1 MITKQ
6 FNNSTTQQFNKN
18 MITSRLP
25 LLLLILFLPFWAFT
39 GFESIDF
46 RVWLGESALVAGFI
60 LFIALKVRSNI
71 FSNTSYWL
79 IFIFLVLTKVGVLYG
94 YENVPIDRWTESL
107 FGFRLGEVFDLERN
121 HYDRFVHFTFG
132 LLLYL
137 PAYEIFSANS
147 GLKSGAWR
155 HLIAFL
161 AIYSCSAIYEIIEM
175 TGSYF
180 IEDGAYLMYLSHQ
193 GDVLDAPKDMAKA
206 LLGTLLT
213 MGLMLLHQRRKPA
226 PIVLLVTSLVLTVYV
241 SPPTNATAGHTPSTH
256 DNTASPAT
264 THEVATTGK
273 TTPAAN
279 DIIQRSLERYKDIR
293 LYTEVTM
300 KVVRPAWQSE
310 VDFRLWSLSDNYAL
324 VVITGPA
331 RDRGQAFL
339 KRESDLWHW
348 IPSIDRTIRMSDALL
363 SQSWMGSD
371 FSLNELLRNS
381 SLADDYHATLNGN
394 DTIDGIPCH
403 HITLLPHDDAPVVW
417 SMVETWIATGTYDQV
432 KAVFY
437 DDHGNMVQR
446 MDAGGFNNHSGRRMP
461 DFIRMTP
468 LMQQGHHTIMHFTQY
483 DMRQS
488 LDEGFFS
495 HQQMRRLH

>member
-1 MITKQ
+1 MVTKQ
-6 FNNSTTQQFNKN
+6 
-18 MITSRLP
+18 LP
-25 LLLLILFLPFWAFT
+25 IKLLIIFFPFWVFT
-39 GFESIDF
+39 GFVSSDI
-46 RVWLGESALVAGFI
+46 RVWLGESVLAVGFI
-60 LFIALKVRSNI
+60 IFIAYQHRRKV
-71 FSNTSYWL
+71 FSNVSYLL
-79 IFIFLVLTKVGVLYG
+79 IFLFLVLAKVGVMYG
-94 YENVPIDRWTESL
+94 YENVPIDKWTNSL
-107 FGFRLGEVFDLERN
+107 FGFRLGDILNLSRN

-137 PAYEIFSANS
+137 PVYEIAASAP
-147 GLKSGAWR
+147 GLKSRLWP

-161 AIYSCSAIYEIIEM
+161 AINGCSAIYEVIEM
-175 TGSYF
+175 TGSYL

-193 GDVLDAPKDMAKA
+193 GDVLDAPKDMAMA
-206 LLGTLLT
+206 LLGAMLA
-213 MGLMLLHQRRKPA
+213 MALMLLHQRRKPS
-226 PIVLLVTSLVLTVYV
+226 PIIVLMASLLLTGFI
-241 SPPTNATAGHTPSTH
+241 SPLKSTFARHTPTLT
-256 DNTASPAT
+256 NITASAVNTPVIVFTDSA
-264 THEVATTGK
+264 
-273 TTPAAN
+273 TPAAN
-279 DIIQRSLERYKDIR
+279 EIIKRSLERYNDIH
-293 LYTEVTM
+293 LFTEVTM

-310 VDFRLWSLSDNYAL
+310 VTFSLWALSDNYAL
-324 VVITGPA
+324 VVINGPA

-371 FSLNELLRNS
+371 FSLNDVLRNS
-381 SLADDYHATLNGN
+381 SLADDYHATINGN
-394 DTIDGIPCH
+394 DTVDGIPCH

-417 SMVETWIATGTYDQV
+417 GMVETWIATGTYDQL
-432 KAVFY
+432 KAIFY

-446 MDAGGFNNHSGRRMP
+446 MEAGGFNNHSGRRMP

-483 DMRQS
+483 DMRQT